1 MSENRLIANVG
12 LCAAA
17 AVLVASL
24 SILFLQ
30 GTPSHGGSLHVV
42 QPSNLGST
50 PVLTPASSAGHVAN
64 QPAAG
69 AHSDAVSA
77 NL

>member
-1 MSENRLIANVG
+1 MSENRMVANIG

-24 SILFLQ
+24 SILMLQ
-30 GTPSHGGSLHVV
+30 GTPTHGGSLHNV

-50 PVLTPASSAGHVAN
+50 PVLAPAAPASHVAN
-64 QPAAG
+64 QPAG
-69 AHSDAVSA
+69 VPHSDAVSA